1 MVSDGSVAL
10 ISATAE
16 AISSGAEMIAPQ
28 PVIRALQTAVAEVI
42 AGEVIAGEAMVGEAT
57 AGKATAREPA
67 EANNPP

>member
-28 PVIRALQTAVAEVI
+28 PVIRALQTTVAEVT
-42 AGEVIAGEAMVGEAT
+42 AGEAAE
-57 AGKATAREPA
+57 ATAREPA
-67 EANNPP
+67 EAINNPP

>member
-1 MVSDGSVAL
+1 MVSDGSAAL

-28 PVIRALQTAVAEVI
+28 PVIRALQTTVAEVI
-42 AGEVIAGEAMVGEAT
+42 AGE
-57 AGKATAREPA
+57 ATAREPA

>member
-28 PVIRALQTAVAEVI
+28 PVIRALQTTVA
-42 AGEVIAGEAMVGEAT
+42 EVIAGEAMVGEAT
-57 AGKATAREPA
+57 AGKAMAGEPA
-67 EANNPP
+67 EAINNPP